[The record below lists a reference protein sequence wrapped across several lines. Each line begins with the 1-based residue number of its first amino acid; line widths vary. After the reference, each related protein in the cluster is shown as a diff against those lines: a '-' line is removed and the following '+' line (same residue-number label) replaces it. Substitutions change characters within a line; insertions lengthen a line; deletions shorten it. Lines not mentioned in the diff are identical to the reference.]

1 MPTSGERIV
10 VRTGASNRGLCTIN
24 EVPEIIIVTGEI
36 DRAGGFLAR

>member
-1 MPTSGERIV
+1 MTTSGKRII

-24 EVPEIIIVTGEI
+24 EVPEIIVRGEI